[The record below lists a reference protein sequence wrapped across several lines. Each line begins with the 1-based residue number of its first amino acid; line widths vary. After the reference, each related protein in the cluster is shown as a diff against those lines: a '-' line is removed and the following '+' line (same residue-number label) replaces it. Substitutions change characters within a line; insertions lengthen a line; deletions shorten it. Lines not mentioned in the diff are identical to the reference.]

1 MRFQYRTLPQ
11 IIRLKSNRYQTE
23 GLDSTDFSIMIYLCS
38 FRSFIQYHWTP
49 MRSVYHTDEQGPV
62 SLARLSRIG
71 TSCQFSYDFKELKG
85 AAIKYL
91 GALWIKAD
99 TESHAEIIGSDLYQC
114 SLVVQ
119 NKSLFSYIF
128 SIKKVGFSQIIK
140 NSETNVAE

>member
-1 MRFQYRTLPQ
+1 
-11 IIRLKSNRYQTE
+11 
-23 GLDSTDFSIMIYLCS
+23 MIEYLCS
-38 FRSFIQYHWTP
+38 ARLLIQYHLTP
-49 MRSVYHTDEQGPV
+49 VRSVYHLEEQDPT
-62 SLARLSRIG
+62 SLAQLSRFG
-71 TSCQFSYDFKELKG
+71 TSCQFRYDFMELKE

-128 SIKKVGFSQIIK
+128 FIKKVGFSQIIK